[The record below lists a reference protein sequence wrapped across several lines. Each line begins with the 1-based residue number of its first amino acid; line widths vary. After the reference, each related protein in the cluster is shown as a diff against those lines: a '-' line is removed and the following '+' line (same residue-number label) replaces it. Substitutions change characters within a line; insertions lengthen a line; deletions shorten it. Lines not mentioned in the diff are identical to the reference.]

1 MKCIWCETEAAI
13 EGVQDCYWVTPD
25 GKNTVHIQDIPSVDC
40 PNCYDKFV
48 PEDTSQ
54 KIDDAL
60 YLNDISSLGTKFTYE
75 QLLQA
80 PRINMFK
87 AKSE

>member
-1 MKCIWCETEAAI
+1 MKCIWCETEEAK
-13 EGVQDCYWVTPD
+13 EGRLDCYWVTPD
-25 GKNTVHIQDIPSVDC
+25 GKATVQIQSIPSVDC

-54 KIDDAL
+54 KIEDAL
-60 YLNDISSLGTKFTYE
+60 YLNDISSLGAAFTYE

-80 PRINMFK
+80 PRINLFN
-87 AKSE
+87 AKSQ